1 LDVDRERAVSGDFQE
16 KERVRHG
23 DAPGRALAM
32 RRPGDLFS
40 FFV

>member
-32 RRPGDLFS
+32 RQARDLLS
-40 FFV
+40 LLV